1 MLRYDQLKRSRWKF
15 LAVTGLTPKEFQELA
30 PAFERAYER
39 AYPAYKTLAG
49 KPRRRR
55 AGGGRKGSL
64 DSLEQKLLFV
74 LVYQK
79 MYPVQAALG
88 EVFDL
93 SQARVNDWIHRLLP
107 VLQDALDDWGVL
119 PKRDPRRVT
128 RHGKRLHES
137 LDLLRPPRAITHKGE
152 SG

>member
-1 MLRYDQLKRSRWKF
+1 MLRYDQLKRKHRKF
-15 LAVTGLTPKEFQELA
+15 LAVTGLTPKEFQTLV
-30 PAFERAYER
+30 PAFERAYQR
-39 AYPAYKTLAG
+39 AHPVHKTLAG
-49 KPRRRR
+49 KPRQRQ

-93 SQARVNDWIHRLLP
+93 SQARANDWIHRLLP
-107 VLQDALDDWGVL
+107 ILQDALDDWGVV
-119 PKRDPRRVT
+119 PDRDPRRFA
-128 RHGKRLHES
+128 RQAKRPHES
-137 LDLLRPPRAITHKGE
+137 LDLI
-152 SG
+152 